1 MFVVPAILYIN
12 VAQGVFYCSF
22 TRIFKAPADIN
33 PGNGF

>member
-1 MFVVPAILYIN
+1 MFVVPARLDIT
-12 VAQGVFYCSF
+12 VPQGVFYCSL